1 MASIRS
7 QLLAVF
13 LRMTVKKKFTK
24 SGDLI
29 KERESMNKISAMSVK
44 CKPGRLDALGGV
56 PGEWHEARL
65 GSKETVVLYLHGGG
79 YVVGSPTSH
88 RGLAGLMANLAQ
100 ARVFVLDYRRAP
112 ETPFPGALDDAIS
125 AYKALLENGEKP
137 EKIVIAGD
145 SAGGGLTIALMVAL
159 KEAEIALPAAAV
171 CLSPWVDLS
180 FSGDSMQTNAK
191 ADPILCK
198 ESLAWLGE
206 QYLADLAAN
215 DPRVSPI
222 FADLTGLPPL
232 LIQVGSNEVLLDDA
246 VRLNKLA
253 KKAGV
258 DSTLDVWDGQV
269 HVWPLMSKLIPEAR
283 QALQSIGTFIKTH
296 T

>member
-1 MASIRS
+1 MASVRS

-13 LRMTVKKKFTK
+13 LRMTVKKKFAR

-29 KERESMNKISAMSVK
+29 KERASMDKMSAMSVK
-44 CKPGRLDALGGV
+44 GKPGRLEVIGGV
-56 PGEWHEARL
+56 AGEWHEAQL

-79 YVVGSPTSH
+79 YVLGSPTSH
-88 RGLAGLMANLAQ
+88 AGMASMMADLAQ
-100 ARVFVLDYRRAP
+100 ARVFVLAYRLAP
-112 ETPFPGALDDAIS
+112 ETPFPGALEDAIS
-125 AYKALLENGEKP
+125 AYKALLEKGEKP

-145 SAGGGLTIALMVAL
+145 SAGGGLAVALMVAL
-159 KEAEIALPAAAV
+159 KEEGIPLPAAGV
-171 CLSPWVDLS
+171 CLSPWADLS
-180 FSGDSMQTNAK
+180 FSGDSMQAKAK
-191 ADPILCK
+191 ADSILCR
-198 ESLAWLGE
+198 ESLAWLGG

-232 LIQVGSNEVLLDDA
+232 LIQVGSDEVLLDDA
-246 VRLNKLA
+246 VRLNKVA

-258 DSTLDVWDGQV
+258 DSTLEIWNGQV

-283 QALQSIGTFIKTH
+283 QALQGIGTFIKTH

>member
-1 MASIRS
+1 MASVRS
-7 QLLAVF
+7 QLLAAF
-13 LRMTVKKKFTK
+13 LRMTVKKKFAR

-29 KERESMNKISAMSVK
+29 KERASMDKMSAMSVK
-44 CKPGRLDALGGV
+44 GKSGRLEVIGGV
-56 PGEWHEARL
+56 AGEWHEAQL

-79 YVVGSPTSH
+79 YVLGSPTSH
-88 RGLAGLMANLAQ
+88 AGMASMMADLAQ
-100 ARVFVLDYRRAP
+100 ARVFVLDYRLAP
-112 ETPFPGALDDAIS
+112 ETPFPGALEDAIS
-125 AYKALLENGEKP
+125 AYKALLEKGEKP

-145 SAGGGLTIALMVAL
+145 SAGGGLAVALMVAL
-159 KEAEIALPAAAV
+159 KEGGVPLPAAGV
-171 CLSPWVDLS
+171 CLSPWADLS

-191 ADPILCK
+191 ADSILCRQ
-198 ESLAWLGE
+198 SLAWLGG
-206 QYLADLAAN
+206 QYLAGLAPN

-232 LIQVGSNEVLLDDA
+232 LIQVGSDEVLLDDA
-246 VRLNKLA
+246 VRLNKVA

-258 DSTLDVWDGQV
+258 DSTLEVWNGQV

-283 QALQSIGTFIKTH
+283 QALQGIGTFIKTH

>member
-13 LRMTVKKKFTK
+13 LRMTVKKKFAK

-29 KERESMNKISAMSVK
+29 KERESMNKMSAMSVK
-44 CKPGRLDALGGV
+44 CERGKLAVLGGV
-56 PGEWHEARL
+56 PGEWHDAEL

-79 YVVGSPTSH
+79 YVLGSPTSH
-88 RGLAGLMANLAQ
+88 RGLAALMANLAQ
-100 ARVFVLDYRRAP
+100 ARVFILDYRLAP
-112 ETPFPGALDDAIS
+112 ETPFPGALDDAVS
-125 AYKALLENGEKP
+125 AYKALLENGELP

-145 SAGGGLTIALMVAL
+145 SAGGGLTVALMVAL
-159 KEAEIALPAAAV
+159 KEQGLPLPAAGV

-191 ADPILCK
+191 ADSILCK
-198 ESLAWLGE
+198 ESLAWLGG
-206 QYLADLAAN
+206 QYLADQADN
-215 DPRVSPI
+215 DPQASPI
-222 FADLTGLPPL
+222 FADLSGLPPL
-232 LIQVGSNEVLLDDA
+232 LIQVGSDEVLLDDA

-258 DSTLDVWDGQV
+258 DSTLEVWEGQV
-269 HVWPLMSKLIPEAR
+269 HVWQLMSKLIPEAR
-283 QALQSIGTFIKTH
+283 QALQVIGTFIKTN

>member
-7 QLLAVF
+7 ELLARF
-13 LRMTVKKKFTK
+13 LRMTVKKKFAK

-29 KERESMNKISAMSVK
+29 KERESMNKMSAMSVK
-44 CKPGRLDALGGV
+44 CKSGRLEALGGV
-56 PGEWHEARL
+56 PGEWHEAQL
-65 GSKETVVLYLHGGG
+65 GSKETVILYLHGGG
-79 YVVGSPTSH
+79 YVLGSPTSH

-100 ARVFVLDYRRAP
+100 ARVFVLDYRLAP

-145 SAGGGLTIALMVAL
+145 SAGGGLAVALMVAL
-159 KEAEIALPAAAV
+159 KEEGVPLPAAGV
-171 CLSPWVDLS
+171 CLSPWADLS
-180 FSGDSMQTNAK
+180 FSGDSMQTNAN
-191 ADPILCK
+191 ADSILCN
-198 ESLAWLGE
+198 ESLAWLGG
-206 QYLADLAAN
+206 QYLADLAPN
-215 DPRVSPI
+215 DSRVSPI

-232 LIQVGSNEVLLDDA
+232 LIQVGSDEVLLDDA
-246 VRLNKLA
+246 VRLNKVA

-258 DSTLDVWDGQV
+258 DSTLEIWSGQV
-269 HVWPLMSKLIPEAR
+269 HVWQLMSKLIPEAR
-283 QALQSIGTFIKTH
+283 QALQGIGTFIKTH

>member
-1 MASIRS
+1 MASVRS

-13 LRMTVKKKFTK
+13 LRMTVKKKFAR

-29 KERESMNKISAMSVK
+29 KERASMDKMCAMSVK
-44 CKPGRLDALGGV
+44 CKSGRLEVIGGV
-56 PGEWHEARL
+56 AGEWHEAQL

-79 YVVGSPTSH
+79 YVLGSPTSH
-88 RGLAGLMANLAQ
+88 AGMAAMMADLAQ
-100 ARVFVLDYRRAP
+100 ARVFVLDYRLAP
-112 ETPFPGALDDAIS
+112 ETPFPGALEDAIS
-125 AYKALLENGEKP
+125 AYKALLEKGEKP

-145 SAGGGLTIALMVAL
+145 SAGGGLAVALMVAL
-159 KEAEIALPAAAV
+159 KEGGVPLPAAGV
-171 CLSPWVDLS
+171 CLSPWADLS

-191 ADPILCK
+191 ADSILCRQ
-198 ESLAWLGE
+198 SLAWLGG
-206 QYLADLAAN
+206 QYLAGLAPN

-232 LIQVGSNEVLLDDA
+232 LIQVGSDEVLLDDA
-246 VRLNKLA
+246 VRLNKVA

-258 DSTLDVWDGQV
+258 DSTLEVWNGQV

-283 QALQSIGTFIKTH
+283 QALQGIGTFIKTH

>member
-1 MASIRS
+1 MASVRS

-13 LRMTVKKKFTK
+13 LRMTVKKKFAR

-29 KERESMNKISAMSVK
+29 KERASMDKMSAMSVK
-44 CKPGRLDALGGV
+44 GKPGRIEVVGGV
-56 PGEWHEARL
+56 AGEWHEAQL

-79 YVVGSPTSH
+79 YVLGSPTSH
-88 RGLAGLMANLAQ
+88 AGMASMMADLAQ
-100 ARVFVLDYRRAP
+100 ARVFVLAYRLAP
-112 ETPFPGALDDAIS
+112 ETPFPGALEDAIS
-125 AYKALLENGEKP
+125 AYKALLEKGEKP

-145 SAGGGLTIALMVAL
+145 SAGGGLAVALMVAL
-159 KEAEIALPAAAV
+159 KEEGIPLPAAGV
-171 CLSPWVDLS
+171 CLSPWADLS
-180 FSGDSMQTNAK
+180 FSGDSMQANAK
-191 ADPILCK
+191 ADSILCR
-198 ESLAWLGE
+198 ESLVWLGG

-232 LIQVGSNEVLLDDA
+232 LIQVGSDEVLLDDA
-246 VRLNKLA
+246 VRLNKVA

-258 DSTLDVWDGQV
+258 DSTLEIWNGQV

-283 QALQSIGTFIKTH
+283 QALQGIGTFIKTH

>member
-7 QLLAVF
+7 QLLAIF
-13 LRMTVKKKFTK
+13 LRMTVKQKFAK

-29 KERESMNKISAMSVK
+29 KERESMDKMSAMSVK
-44 CKPGRLDALGGV
+44 CERGQLAVLGGV
-56 PGEWHEARL
+56 PGEWHEAQL

-79 YVVGSPTSH
+79 YVLGSPTSH
-88 RGLAGLMANLAQ
+88 GGLAGLMANLAQ
-100 ARVFVLDYRRAP
+100 ARVFVLDYRLAP
-112 ETPFPGALDDAIS
+112 EKPFPGALDDAIS
-125 AYKALLENGEKP
+125 AYKALLENAEKP

-145 SAGGGLTIALMVAL
+145 SAGGGLAVALMVAL
-159 KEAEIALPAAAV
+159 KEEGIPLPAAGV
-171 CLSPWVDLS
+171 CLSPWADLS

-191 ADPILCK
+191 ADSILCK
-198 ESLAWLGE
+198 ESLVWLGK

-215 DPRVSPI
+215 DSRVSPI

-246 VRLNKLA
+246 VRLNKMA

-258 DSTLDVWDGQV
+258 DSTLEVWDGQV
-269 HVWPLMSKLIPEAR
+269 HVWQLMSKLIPEAR
-283 QALQSIGTFIKTH
+283 QALQRIGTFIKTY